1 MFASLMRKRSRVR
14 KRVASVRARNAR
26 NSGFTGVDKIV
37 TVVLHL
43 RMAFVFGIY
52 KFLHCKRNVNKSI
65 FVFPLLHCRLN
76 PSNVDAESIPMT
88 QRNSV
93 RNNNRRSQREDS
105 QTEEESRTIRQV
117 CWIVRTK
124 KFIVMILSS

>member
-52 KFLHCKRNVNKSI
+52 KFLHCKRNENKSI